1 MGRKTVY
8 DTWDWFRNLSE
19 CDGAAG
25 DIYNSFKRISNNNP
39 YVIFFLRRMD
49 DEAFYKICA
58 SILNNAF
65 FTPDKPDDCIK
76 VDGEIID
83 LFSGRSADRLN
94 AKKKVFE
101 ILENDEMV
109 DLLVKDYVEKY
120 NSNY

>member
-1 MGRKTVY
+1 
-8 DTWDWFRNLSE
+8 
-19 CDGAAG
+19 
-25 DIYNSFKRISNNNP
+25 
-39 YVIFFLRRMD
+39 MD

-58 SILNNAF
+58 SILSNAF
-65 FTPDKPDDCIK
+65 CTPDKSDDCIK

-83 LFSGRSADRLN
+83 LFSGRSADRIN

>member
-1 MGRKTVY
+1 MGRKAVY

-39 YVIFFLRRMD
+39 YVIFFLRKMD
-49 DEAFYKICA
+49 HEAFYKICA
-58 SILNNAF
+58 SILRDAFLTDDESNN
-65 FTPDKPDDCIK
+65 CIK

-83 LFSGRSADRLN
+83 LFSGTSKDRLN

-101 ILENDEMV
+101 ILENNEMV
-109 DLLVKDYVEKY
+109 DLLVKDFVEKY
-120 NSNY
+120 NSDY